1 MPVTRL
7 GLANPA
13 ANTLTTLV
21 TAQRGY
27 VAAVIIANKNNQTVL
42 SSVYVV
48 PTGVSYTDST
58 AATIVKD
65 LEIGAGQSFETF
77 RFALNVGD
85 SIQVIG
91 NTAGLSYSVTAAYE
105 TDGRQYVNYSATA
118 PELPQIGNLWIKT
131 DNTVSF
137 WNGSVWVDSITAGP
151 TGPTGSPGAASTVIG
166 PTGPT
171 GPQGGPVGPTGPTG
185 ATGGAGSTGP
195 TGAGATG
202 PTGPTGSAGTPGG
215 PTGPTGAEGPT
226 GPTGPTGPSALVQQ
240 TGTPSTTTVLWV
252 DTDEPSLST
261 VTQASFRG
269 YEHQST
275 TSLDIPTRTAINA
288 TTAVTTNITYFS
300 FFTATEALTVSNIS
314 FSSGSTPASGVSLV
328 RFGLY
333 TFDGTTATLVARTNN
348 DSSRFTVANTIY
360 TGALDSTGGFPT
372 SYNLVAGTRYAVA
385 VVVVAS
391 TTPQLAAVSFGAA
404 STAVMALSPR
414 VVGFAS
420 ATSDLPAT
428 RDTFS
433 GITHAYWSRLT

>member
-1 MPVTRL
+1 MPITRL
-7 GLANPA
+7 GLANPG
-13 ANTLTTLV
+13 ANALTTLV
-21 TAQRGY
+21 TASRGY

-48 PTGVSYTDST
+48 PTGANYTDAT

-77 RFALNVGD
+77 RFALNTGD

-91 NTAGLSYSVTAAYE
+91 NSAGVSYSVTAAYE
-105 TDGRQYVNYSATA
+105 TDGRQYVNYSSTA
-118 PELPQIGNLWIKT
+118 PDLPQIGNLWIKT
-131 DNTVSF
+131 DNSVSF
-137 WNGSVWVDSITAGP
+137 WNGSVWIDSITAGP
-151 TGPTGSPGAASTVIG
+151 TGPTGNAGAASTVTG

-171 GPQGGPVGPTGPTG
+171 GPEGGPVGPTGPTG
-185 ATGGAGSTGP
+185 ATGVTGATGP

-202 PTGPTGSAGTPGG
+202 PTGATGSAGTPGG
-215 PTGPTGAEGPT
+215 PTGPTGPTGAGAT
-226 GPTGPTGPSALVQQ
+226 GPTGPIALVQQ
-240 TGTPSTTTVLWV
+240 NGTPSETNVLWI

-261 VTQASFRG
+261 VSQASFRG

-275 TSLDIPTRTAINA
+275 TSLDIPSRTDINA
-288 TTAVTTNITYFS
+288 TTAISTNITYFS

-314 FSSGSTPASGVSLV
+314 FSSGSSPASGVTLV

-348 DSSRFTVANTIY
+348 DSSRFTVANTLY

-404 STAVMALSPR
+404 STAIMALSPR

-428 RDTFS
+428 RNAFS

>member
-1 MPVTRL
+1 MPITRL
-7 GLANPA
+7 GLANPS

-42 SSVYVV
+42 SSVYLV
-48 PTGVSYTDST
+48 PTGSVYTDAT

-77 RFALNVGD
+77 RFALNTGD
-85 SIQVIG
+85 SIQVVG
-91 NTAGLSYSVTAAYE
+91 NSAGLSYSVTAAYE
-105 TDGRQYVNYSATA
+105 TDGRQYVNYSSTA
-118 PELPQIGNLWIKT
+118 PDLPQIGNLWIKT
-131 DNTVSF
+131 DNSVSF
-137 WNGSVWVDSITAGP
+137 WNGSVWIDSITVGP
-151 TGPTGSPGAASTVIG
+151 TGPTGNTGAASTITG

-171 GPQGGPVGPTGPTG
+171 GPSGGPVGPTGPTG
-185 ATGGAGSTGP
+185 STGGVGATGP

-202 PTGPTGSAGTPGG
+202 ATGPTGPSGG
-215 PTGPTGAEGPT
+215 PTGPTGSTGGVGPT
-226 GPTGPTGPSALVQQ
+226 GPTGPIALVQQ
-240 TGTPSTTTVLWV
+240 NGTPSVTDVLWI

>member
-1 MPVTRL
+1 MPITRL

-13 ANTLTTLV
+13 ANSLTTLV

-42 SSVYVV
+42 SSVYLV
-48 PTGVSYTDST
+48 PTGAVYTDAT

-77 RFALNVGD
+77 RFALNTGD

-91 NTAGLSYSVTAAYE
+91 NSAGLSYSVTAAYE

-118 PELPQIGNLWIKT
+118 PDLPQIGNLWIKT
-131 DNTVSF
+131 DNSVSF
-137 WNGSVWVDSITAGP
+137 WNGSTWVDSITAGP
-151 TGPTGSPGAASTVIG
+151 TGPTGSVSTV
-166 PTGPT
+166 P
-171 GPQGGPVGPTGPTG
+171 
-185 ATGGAGSTGP
+185 
-195 TGAGATG
+195 G

-215 PTGPTGAEGPT
+215 PTGPTGATGANSTVTGPTGPTGAGATGPTGPTGAAGTPGGPT
-226 GPTGPTGPSALVQQ
+226 GPTGPTGAGATGPTGPIALVQQ
-240 TGTPSTTTVLWV
+240 NGTPSETNVLWI

-269 YEHQST
+269 YENNST
-275 TSLDIPTRTAINA
+275 TSLDIPTRTDVNA
-288 TTAVTTNITYFS
+288 TTALTTNITYFS

-372 SYNLVAGTRYAVA
+372 TYNLVAGTRYAVA

-391 TTPQLAAVSFGAA
+391 TTPQLAAVNFGAA
-404 STAVMALSPR
+404 STAIMNLSPR
-414 VVGFAS
+414 VVGYAGS
-420 ATSDLPAT
+420 TSDLPAT

>member
-1 MPVTRL
+1 MPITRL

-13 ANTLTTLV
+13 ASTITTLV

-27 VAAVIIANKNNQTVL
+27 VVAVIIANKTNQTVL
-42 SSVYVV
+42 SSVYLV
-48 PTGVSYTDST
+48 PTGALYTDAT

-91 NTAGLSYSVTAAYE
+91 NTSGLSYSVTAAYE
-105 TDGRQYVNYSATA
+105 TDGRQYVNYSAIA
-118 PELPQIGNLWIKT
+118 PDLPQIGNIWIKT
-131 DNTVSF
+131 DNSVSF
-137 WNGSVWVDSITAGP
+137 WNGSVWIDSITSGP
-151 TGPTGSPGAASTVIG
+151 TGPTGNTGAASTVTG

-171 GPQGGPVGPTGPTG
+171 GPSGGPVGPTGATGPTG
-185 ATGGAGSTGP
+185 GTGITGP

-202 PTGPTGSAGTPGG
+202 PTGPTGPSGGPVG
-215 PTGPTGAEGPT
+215 PTGPTGA

-240 TGTPSTTTVLWV
+240 TGTPSTTTVLWI

-275 TSLDIPTRTAINA
+275 TSLDIPSRALITA
-288 TTAVTTNITYFS
+288 TTSVTTNITYFS

-314 FSSGSTPASGVSLV
+314 FSSGSTPASGVTLV

-360 TGALDSTGGFPT
+360 TGALDSTGSFPT

-391 TTPQLAAVSFGAA
+391 TTPQLAAVAFGAA
-404 STAVMALSPR
+404 STAIMALSPR
-414 VVGFAS
+414 VVGYAN

>member
-1 MPVTRL
+1 MPITRL

-13 ANTLTTLV
+13 ANVVTTLV

-48 PTGVSYTDST
+48 PTGGTYTDANT
-58 AATIVKD
+58 ATIVKD

-118 PELPQIGNLWIKT
+118 PDLPQIGNLWIKT
-131 DNTVSF
+131 DNSVSF

-151 TGPTGSPGAASTVIG
+151 TGPTGNPGAASTVTG

-171 GPQGGPVGPTGPTG
+171 GPSGGPVGPTGPTG
-185 ATGGAGSTGP
+185 STGGEGPTGP

-202 PTGPTGSAGTPGG
+202 PTGPTGPSGG
-215 PTGPTGAEGPT
+215 PTGPTGPT
-226 GPTGPTGPSALVQQ
+226 GGEGPTGPTGPSALVQQ
-240 TGTPSTTTVLWV
+240 TGTPSTTTVLWI

-275 TSLDIPTRTAINA
+275 TSLDIPSRTDINA

-314 FSSGSTPASGVSLV
+314 FSSGSSPASGVTLV

-360 TGALDSTGGFPT
+360 TGALDSTGSFPT
-372 SYNLVAGTRYAVA
+372 SYNLVAGNRYAVA

-428 RDTFS
+428 RDAFS

>member
-1 MPVTRL
+1 MPITRL

-13 ANTLTTLV
+13 ANTITNLV
-21 TAQRGY
+21 TASRGY
-27 VAAVIIANKNNQTVL
+27 VTAVIIANKTNQTVL
-42 SSVYVV
+42 SSVYLV
-48 PTGVSYTDST
+48 PTGALYTDAT

-77 RFALNVGD
+77 RFALNIGD

-118 PELPQIGNLWIKT
+118 PDLPQIGNLWIKT
-131 DNTVSF
+131 DNSVSF
-137 WNGSVWVDSITAGP
+137 WNGSAWIDSITSGP
-151 TGPTGSPGAASTVIG
+151 TGPTGNPGAASTVTG

-171 GPQGGPVGPTGPTG
+171 GPEGGPVGPTGPTG
-185 ATGGAGSTGP
+185 ATGVTGATGP

-202 PTGPTGSAGTPGG
+202 PTGATGPSGGPVG
-215 PTGPTGAEGPT
+215 PTGPTGAD

-240 TGTPSTTTVLWV
+240 AGTPSTTTVLWV

-269 YEHQST
+269 YEHNSA
-275 TSLDIPTRTAINA
+275 TSLDIPSRTDINA
-288 TTAVTTNITYFS
+288 TTALSTNITYFS

-314 FSSGSTPASGVSLV
+314 FSSGSTPASGVTLV

-360 TGALDSTGGFPT
+360 TGALDSTGSFPT
-372 SYNLVAGTRYAVA
+372 SYNLVAGNRYAVA

-404 STAVMALSPR
+404 STAIMALSPR

-428 RDTFS
+428 RDAFS

>member
-1 MPVTRL
+1 MPITRL

-13 ANTLTTLV
+13 ANTITTLV
-21 TAQRGY
+21 TANRGY
-27 VAAVIIANKNNQTVL
+27 VASVIIANKNNQTVT
-42 SSVYVV
+42 SSVYLV
-48 PTGVSYTDST
+48 PTGAFYTDT
-58 AATIVKD
+58 TVATIVKD

-91 NTAGLSYSVTAAYE
+91 NTTGLSYSVTAAYE

-118 PELPQIGNLWIKT
+118 PDLPQIGNIWIKT
-131 DNTVSF
+131 DNSVSF
-137 WNGSVWVDSITAGP
+137 WNGSIWVDSITSGP
-151 TGPTGSPGAASTVIG
+151 TGPTGITGAASTV
-166 PTGPT
+166 TGPT
-171 GPQGGPVGPTGPTG
+171 GATGPSGGPVGPTGPTG
-185 ATGGAGSTGP
+185 ATGGEGATGP

-202 PTGPTGSAGTPGG
+202 PTGATGPSGGPVG
-215 PTGPTGAEGPT
+215 PTGPTGAVGAT
-226 GPTGPTGPSALVQQ
+226 GPTGPIALVQQ
-240 TGTPSTTTVLWV
+240 TGTPSATDVLWI

-261 VTQASFRG
+261 VSQAFFRG
-269 YEHQST
+269 YEHNST
-275 TSLDIPTRTAINA
+275 TSLDIPSRTYVNAATAI
-288 TTAVTTNITYFS
+288 TTNITYFS
-300 FFTATEALTVSNIS
+300 FFTATEALAVSNIS
-314 FSSGSTPASGVSLV
+314 FSSGSSVASGVTLV

-348 DSSRFTVANTIY
+348 DSSRFTVGNTIY

-372 SYNLVAGTRYAVA
+372 SYNLVAGQRYAVA

-391 TTPQLAAVSFGAA
+391 TTPTLAAVSFGGA

-428 RDTFS
+428 RNSFS

>member
-1 MPVTRL
+1 MPITRL
-7 GLANPA
+7 GLANPG
-13 ANTLTTLV
+13 ANSLTTLV

-27 VAAVIIANKNNQTVL
+27 VAAVIIANKNNQSVL
-42 SSVYVV
+42 SSVYLV
-48 PTGVSYTDST
+48 PTGAVYTDAT

-77 RFALNVGD
+77 RFALNTGD

-91 NTAGLSYSVTAAYE
+91 NSAGLSYSVTAAYE

-118 PELPQIGNLWIKT
+118 PDLPQIGNLWIKT
-131 DNTVSF
+131 DNSVSF
-137 WNGSVWVDSITAGP
+137 WNGSTWVDSITAGP
-151 TGPTGSPGAASTVIG
+151 TGPTGSVSTV
-166 PTGPT
+166 P
-171 GPQGGPVGPTGPTG
+171 
-185 ATGGAGSTGP
+185 
-195 TGAGATG
+195 G

-215 PTGPTGAEGPT
+215 PTGPTGATGANSTVTGPTGPTGAGATGPTGPTGAAGTPGGPT
-226 GPTGPTGPSALVQQ
+226 GPTGPTGAGATGPTGPIALVQQ
-240 TGTPSTTTVLWV
+240 NGTPSETNVLWI

-269 YEHQST
+269 YEHNST
-275 TSLDIPTRTAINA
+275 TSLDIPTRTDVNA
-288 TTAVTTNITYFS
+288 TTALTTNITYFS

-391 TTPQLAAVSFGAA
+391 TTPQLAAVNFGAA
-404 STAVMALSPR
+404 STAILNLSPR
-414 VVGFAS
+414 VVGYAGS
-420 ATSDLPAT
+420 TSDLPAT

>member
-1 MPVTRL
+1 MPITRL

-13 ANTLTTLV
+13 ANTITTLV

-27 VAAVIIANKNNQTVL
+27 VVAVIIANKTNQTVL
-42 SSVYVV
+42 SSVYLV
-48 PTGVSYTDST
+48 PTGALYTDAT

-85 SIQVIG
+85 SVQVIG

-105 TDGRQYVNYSATA
+105 TDGRQYVNYSALA
-118 PELPQIGNLWIKT
+118 PDLPQIGNIWIKT
-131 DNTVSF
+131 DNSVSF
-137 WNGSVWVDSITAGP
+137 WNGSTWVDSITSGP
-151 TGPTGSPGAASTVIG
+151 TGPTGVTGAASTVTG

-171 GPQGGPVGPTGPTG
+171 GPSGGPVGPTGATGPTG
-185 ATGGAGSTGP
+185 ASVTGP

-202 PTGPTGSAGTPGG
+202 PTGPTGAAGTPGG
-215 PTGPTGAEGPT
+215 PTGPTGPTGAGAT
-226 GPTGPTGPSALVQQ
+226 GPTGPIALVQQ
-240 TGTPSTTTVLWV
+240 NGTPSETNVLWI

-269 YEHQST
+269 YEHNST
-275 TSLDIPTRTAINA
+275 TSLDIPTRTDLNA
-288 TTAVTTNITYFS
+288 TTALTTNITYFS

-372 SYNLVAGTRYAVA
+372 SYNLIAGNRYAVA

-391 TTPQLAAVSFGAA
+391 TTPQLAAVNFGAA
-404 STAVMALSPR
+404 STAIMALSPR
-414 VVGFAS
+414 VVGYAGS
-420 ATSDLPAT
+420 TSDLPAT

>member
-1 MPVTRL
+1 MPITRL

-13 ANTLTTLV
+13 ANTITTLV

-27 VAAVIIANKNNQTVL
+27 VVAVIIANKTNQTVL
-42 SSVYVV
+42 SSVYLV
-48 PTGVSYTDST
+48 PTGALYTDAT

-85 SIQVIG
+85 SVQVIG

-105 TDGRQYVNYSATA
+105 TDGRQYVNYSALA
-118 PELPQIGNLWIKT
+118 PDLPQIGNIWIKT
-131 DNTVSF
+131 DNSVSF
-137 WNGSVWVDSITAGP
+137 WNGSTWVDSITSGP
-151 TGPTGSPGAASTVIG
+151 TGPTGVTGAASTVTG

-171 GPQGGPVGPTGPTG
+171 GPSGGPVGPTGATGPTG
-185 ATGGAGSTGP
+185 GTGMTGP

-202 PTGPTGSAGTPGG
+202 PTGPTGPSGGPVG
-215 PTGPTGAEGPT
+215 PTGPTGAGA
-226 GPTGPTGPSALVQQ
+226 TGPTGPSALVQQ
-240 TGTPSTTTVLWV
+240 AGTPSTTTVLWI

-261 VTQASFRG
+261 VVQPYFRG
-269 YEHQST
+269 YEHNSA
-275 TSLDIPTRTAINA
+275 TSLDIPARTIINASTAI
-288 TTAVTTNITYFS
+288 TTNITYFS

-314 FSSGSTPASGVSLV
+314 FCSGGSPASGVTLV

-348 DSSRFTVANTIY
+348 DSSRFTVANTVY
-360 TGALDSTGGFPT
+360 TGALDTNGGYPA
-372 SYNLVAGTRYAVA
+372 SYNLVAGQRYAVA

-391 TTPQLAAVSFGAA
+391 TSGQLLSANYGSS
-404 STAVMALSPR
+404 STAVLALSPK
-414 VVGFAS
+414 VVGYAN

>member
-1 MPVTRL
+1 MPITRL

-13 ANTLTTLV
+13 ANTITTLV
-21 TAQRGY
+21 TANRGY
-27 VAAVIIANKNNQTVL
+27 VASVIVANKNNQTVT
-42 SSVYVV
+42 SSIYLV
-48 PTGVSYTDST
+48 PTGAVYTDAT

-91 NTAGLSYSVTAAYE
+91 STTGLSYSVTAAYE
-105 TDGRQYVNYSATA
+105 TDGRQYVNYSSTA
-118 PELPQIGNLWIKT
+118 PDLPQIGNIWIKT
-131 DNTVSF
+131 DNSVSF
-137 WNGSVWVDSITAGP
+137 WNGSVWVDSITSGP
-151 TGPTGSPGAASTVIG
+151 TGPTGIPGAASTV
-166 PTGPT
+166 TGPT
-171 GPQGGPVGPTGPTG
+171 GATGPSGGPVGPTGPTG
-185 ATGGAGSTGP
+185 ATGGEGATGP

-202 PTGPTGSAGTPGG
+202 PTGPTGPSGG
-215 PTGPTGAEGPT
+215 PTGPTGGAGPTGAT
-226 GPTGPTGPSALVQQ
+226 GPTGPIALVQQ
-240 TGTPSTTTVLWV
+240 TGTPSATDVLWI

-261 VTQASFRG
+261 VSQAFFRG
-269 YEHQST
+269 YEHNST
-275 TSLDIPTRTAINA
+275 TSLDIPSRTQVNA

-314 FSSGSTPASGVSLV
+314 FSSGSSPASGVTLV

-348 DSSRFTVANTIY
+348 DSSRFTVANTVY

-372 SYNLVAGTRYAVA
+372 SYNLVAGQRYAVA

-391 TTPQLAAVSFGAA
+391 TTPQLASVAFGAA
-404 STAVMALSPR
+404 STAIMALSPR
-414 VVGFAS
+414 VVGFAGS
-420 ATSDLPAT
+420 TSDLPAT
-428 RDTFS
+428 RNSFS

>member
-1 MPVTRL
+1 MPITRL

-13 ANTLTTLV
+13 ANTITTLV

-27 VAAVIIANKNNQTVL
+27 VVAVIIANKTNQTVL
-42 SSVYVV
+42 SSVYLV
-48 PTGVSYTDST
+48 PTGALYTDAT

-91 NTAGLSYSVTAAYE
+91 NTSGLSYSVTAAYE
-105 TDGRQYVNYSATA
+105 TDGRQYVNYSANA
-118 PELPQIGNLWIKT
+118 PDLPQIGNIWIKT
-131 DNTVSF
+131 DNSVSF
-137 WNGSVWVDSITAGP
+137 WNGSVWIDSITSGP
-151 TGPTGSPGAASTVIG
+151 TGPTGNPGAASTV
-166 PTGPT
+166 TGPT
-171 GPQGGPVGPTGPTG
+171 GATGPSGGPVGPTGATGPTG
-185 ATGGAGSTGP
+185 GTGITGP

-202 PTGPTGSAGTPGG
+202 PTGPTGPSGGPVG
-215 PTGPTGAEGPT
+215 PTGPTGAGA
-226 GPTGPTGPSALVQQ
+226 TGPTGPSALVQQ
-240 TGTPSTTTVLWV
+240 TGTPSTTTVLWI

-288 TTAVTTNITYFS
+288 TTAISTNITYFS

-314 FSSGSTPASGVSLV
+314 FSSGSTPASGVTLV

-360 TGALDSTGGFPT
+360 TGALDSTGSFPT
-372 SYNLVAGTRYAVA
+372 SYNLVAGNRYAVA
-385 VVVVAS
+385 VVIVAS

-428 RDTFS
+428 RDAFS

>member
-1 MPVTRL
+1 MPITRL
-7 GLANPA
+7 GLANPG
-13 ANTLTTLV
+13 ANSITTLV
-21 TAQRGY
+21 TANRGY
-27 VAAVIIANKNNQTVL
+27 VASVIIANKNNQTVL
-42 SSVYVV
+42 SSVYLV
-48 PTGVSYTDST
+48 PVGAVYTDAT

-77 RFALNVGD
+77 RFALNTGD
-85 SIQVIG
+85 RIQVIG
-91 NTAGLSYSVTAAYE
+91 NSAGLSYSVTAAYE

-118 PELPQIGNLWIKT
+118 PNSPQIGDLWIKT
-131 DNTVSF
+131 DNSVSF
-137 WNGSVWVDSITAGP
+137 WNGSVWIDSLTVGPTGPTGSVGAASTIAGP
-151 TGPTGSPGAASTVIG
+151 TGPTGPS
-166 PTGPT
+166 
-171 GPQGGPVGPTGPTG
+171 GGPVGPTGPTG
-185 ATGGAGSTGP
+185 STGGIGSTGP

-202 PTGPTGSAGTPGG
+202 PTGPTGAAGTPGG
-215 PTGPTGAEGPT
+215 PTGPTGSDGPT
-226 GPTGPTGPSALVQQ
+226 GPTGATGPSALVQQ

-261 VTQASFRG
+261 VTQAAFRG
-269 YEHQST
+269 YENNST
-275 TSLDIPTRTAINA
+275 TSLDIPTRTAVNA
-288 TTAVTTNITYFS
+288 TTALTTNITYFS

-360 TGALDSTGGFPT
+360 TGALDSNGGFPT
-372 SYNLVAGTRYAVA
+372 TYNLVAGTRYAVA

-391 TTPQLAAVSFGAA
+391 TTPQLAAVNFGAA
-404 STAVMALSPR
+404 STAIMALSPR
-414 VVGFAS
+414 VVGYAGS
-420 ATSDLPAT
+420 TSDLPAT

>member
-1 MPVTRL
+1 MPITRL
-7 GLANPA
+7 GLANPG
-13 ANTLTTLV
+13 ANSLTTLV

-42 SSVYVV
+42 SSVYLV
-48 PTGVSYTDST
+48 PTGAVYTDAT

-77 RFALNVGD
+77 RFALNTGD

-91 NTAGLSYSVTAAYE
+91 NSAGLSYSVTAAYE
-105 TDGRQYVNYSATA
+105 TDGRQYVNYSSTA
-118 PELPQIGNLWIKT
+118 PDLPQIGNLWIKT
-131 DNTVSF
+131 DNSVSF
-137 WNGSVWVDSITAGP
+137 WNGSTWVDSITAGP
-151 TGPTGSPGAASTVIG
+151 TGPTGSVSTV
-166 PTGPT
+166 P
-171 GPQGGPVGPTGPTG
+171 
-185 ATGGAGSTGP
+185 
-195 TGAGATG
+195 G

-215 PTGPTGAEGPT
+215 PTGPTGATGANSTVTGPTGPTGSGATGPTGPTGPSGGPTGPTGGAGPT

-240 TGTPSTTTVLWV
+240 NGTPSTTTVLWV

-261 VTQASFRG
+261 VVQPYFRG
-269 YEHQST
+269 YEHNSA
-275 TSLDIPTRTAINA
+275 TSLDIPTRTAVNA
-288 TTAVTTNITYFS
+288 TTALTTNITYFS

-360 TGALDSTGGFPT
+360 TAALDSTGGFPT
-372 SYNLVAGTRYAVA
+372 TYNLVAGTRYAVA

-391 TTPQLAAVSFGAA
+391 TTPQLAAVNFGAA
-404 STAVMALSPR
+404 STAIMNLSPR
-414 VVGFAS
+414 VVGYAGS
-420 ATSDLPAT
+420 TSDLPAT

>member
-1 MPVTRL
+1 MPIIRL
-7 GLANPA
+7 GLANPN
-13 ANTLTTLV
+13 ANVLTTLV
-21 TAQRGY
+21 TADKGY
-27 VAAVIIANKNNQTVL
+27 VASVIIANKNNQTVT
-42 SSVYVV
+42 SSVYLV
-48 PTGVSYTDST
+48 PNGAVFTDVT

-65 LEIGAGQSFETF
+65 LSIGAGQSFETF

-85 SIQVIG
+85 SIQVVG
-91 NTAGLSYSVTAAYE
+91 NTVGLSYSVTAAYE
-105 TDGRQYVNYSATA
+105 TDGRQYVNYSANA
-118 PELPQIGNLWIKT
+118 PDLPQIGNLWIKT
-131 DNTVSF
+131 DNSVSF
-137 WNGSVWVDSITAGP
+137 WNGSVWVDSITVGP
-151 TGPTGSPGAASTVIG
+151 TGPTGNTGAASTVTG

-171 GPQGGPVGPTGPTG
+171 GPSGGPVGPTGPTG
-185 ATGGAGSTGP
+185 STGGVGATGP

-202 PTGPTGSAGTPGG
+202 ATGPTGPSGG
-215 PTGPTGAEGPT
+215 PTGPTGSTGGT
-226 GPTGPTGPSALVQQ
+226 GPTGPTGPIALVQQ
-240 TGTPSTTTVLWV
+240 NGTPSVTDVLWI

-275 TSLDIPTRTAINA
+275 TSLDIPNRTAVNA
-288 TTAVTTNITYFS
+288 TTAVITNITYFS

-333 TFDGTTATLVARTNN
+333 TFNGTTATLVARTNN
-348 DSSRFTVANTIY
+348 DASRFTVANTIY

-404 STAVMALSPR
+404 STAIMALSPR

-428 RDTFS
+428 RDAFS

>member
-1 MPVTRL
+1 MPITRL

-27 VAAVIIANKNNQTVL
+27 VVAVIIANKNNQTVL

-48 PTGVSYTDST
+48 PTGAVYTDAN

-77 RFALNVGD
+77 RFALNTGD
-85 SIQVIG
+85 SIQVTG
-91 NTAGLSYSVTAAYE
+91 NSAGLSYSVTAAYE

-118 PELPQIGNLWIKT
+118 PDLPQIGNLWIKT
-131 DNTVSF
+131 DNSVSF
-137 WNGSVWVDSITAGP
+137 WNGSTWVDSITAGP
-151 TGPTGSPGAASTVIG
+151 TGPTGSVSTV
-166 PTGPT
+166 P
-171 GPQGGPVGPTGPTG
+171 
-185 ATGGAGSTGP
+185 
-195 TGAGATG
+195 G

-215 PTGPTGAEGPT
+215 PTGPTGATGANSTVTGPTGPTGAGATGPT
-226 GPTGPTGPSALVQQ
+226 GPTGPSGGPTGPTGGAGPTGPTGATGPSALVQQ

-252 DTDEPSLST
+252 DTDEPSLSS

-269 YEHQST
+269 YEHNSA
-275 TSLDIPTRTAINA
+275 TSLDIPTRTDVNA
-288 TTAVTTNITYFS
+288 TTAITTNITYFS

-314 FSSGSTPASGVSLV
+314 FSSGSTPASGVTLV

-372 SYNLVAGTRYAVA
+372 TYNLVAGTRYAVA

-391 TTPQLAAVSFGAA
+391 TTPQLAAVNFGAA
-404 STAVMALSPR
+404 STAIMNLSPR
-414 VVGFAS
+414 VVGYAGS
-420 ATSDLPAT
+420 TSDLPAT

>member
-1 MPVTRL
+1 MPITRL
-7 GLANPA
+7 GLANPG
-13 ANTLTTLV
+13 ANALTTLV
-21 TAQRGY
+21 TASRGY

-48 PTGVSYTDST
+48 PTGANYTDAT

-77 RFALNVGD
+77 RFALNTGD

-91 NTAGLSYSVTAAYE
+91 NSAGVSYSVTAAYE
-105 TDGRQYVNYSATA
+105 TDGRQYVNYSSTA
-118 PELPQIGNLWIKT
+118 PDLPQIGNLWIKT
-131 DNTVSF
+131 DNSVSF
-137 WNGSVWVDSITAGP
+137 WNGSVWIDSITAGP
-151 TGPTGSPGAASTVIG
+151 TGPTGNAGAASTVTG

-171 GPQGGPVGPTGPTG
+171 GPEGGPVGPTGPTG
-185 ATGGAGSTGP
+185 ATGVTGATGP

-202 PTGPTGSAGTPGG
+202 PTGATGSAGTPGG
-215 PTGPTGAEGPT
+215 PTGPTGPTGAGAT
-226 GPTGPTGPSALVQQ
+226 GPTGPIALVQQ
-240 TGTPSTTTVLWV
+240 NGTPSETNVLWI

-261 VTQASFRG
+261 VSQASFRG
-269 YEHQST
+269 YEHNSA
-275 TSLDIPTRTAINA
+275 TSLDIPSRTDINA
-288 TTAVTTNITYFS
+288 TTAISTNITYFS

-314 FSSGSTPASGVSLV
+314 FSSGSSPASGVTLV

-348 DSSRFTVANTIY
+348 DSSRFTVANTLY

-404 STAVMALSPR
+404 STAIMALSPR

-428 RDTFS
+428 RNAFS